1 MEIFPARGFA
11 YIFAILDIVEMPI
24 NLKPPLI
31 INNRH

>member
-11 YIFAILDIVEMPI
+11 YIFVILDIVEMP
-24 NLKPPLI
+24 LI

>member
-24 NLKPPLI
+24 NLKAPS
-31 INNRH
+31 HYK

>member
-24 NLKPPLI
+24 NLKDPS
-31 INNRH
+31 HYK